1 MLLVIACHWWGI
13 DRGSARFS
21 PLGSTG
27 VTLFFVLS
35 GFLIT
40 SLLVEE
46 HATRGRVWFAAFY
59 RNRTLRLAPA
69 LFALVAVL
77 WLLDRWTGARTAPI
91 VPVLF
96 YVANW
101 AQAGGQQMGV
111 LGHAWSLAI
120 EEQFY
125 LVWPAVLL
133 LSMRRRWGPLVVT
146 TVGIAVSTGLRFQ
159 LAGGVHPSIRAYYGS
174 DTQAASLLIG
184 CLLALLAHRGLP
196 PLRVPA
202 WLLTAVTLSLFGAVL
217 TRGLAVSH
225 VLVPTIVP
233 WIGAALIWAA
243 CCGPGGWLSGAFLG
257 YVGRRSYGLYLWHY
271 PAIALVATATRDS
284 LAWGAC
290 AVALTVGIAEVSWR
304 FVERP
309 MLRLKAHRLG
319 EVGVVD
325 GVPARPVVVLP

>member
-1 MLLVIACHWWGI
+1 MLLVIACHWLGMNL
-13 DRGSARFS
+13 GSARFS

-46 HATRGRVWFAAFY
+46 HDRRGGVSFAAFY

-69 LFALVAVL
+69 LLFLVAVL
-77 WLLDRWTGARTAPI
+77 WLLDEWSGAVAAPV

-101 AQAGGQQMGV
+101 AQASGHQMGV

-125 LVWPAVLL
+125 IVWPAVLL
-133 LSMRRRWGPLVVT
+133 LSMRRRRGPLVVT
-146 TVGIAVSTGLRFQ
+146 VVGIAVSTGLRFHY
-159 LAGGVHPSIRAYYGS
+159 AGGVHPSIRAYYGS

-184 CLLALLAHRGLP
+184 CLLALLAHRGLRE
-196 PLRVPA
+196 LRVPA
-202 WLLTAVTLSLFGAVL
+202 WLLTAGALSLFAMVL
-217 TRGLAVSH
+217 THGLAVSH

-233 WIGAALIWAA
+233 WVAVLLIWAA

-271 PAIALVATATRDS
+271 PAIALMARATGDS
-284 LAWGAC
+284 LGWGVV
-290 AVALTVGIAEVSWR
+290 AVAAAVGIAEISWR
-304 FVERP
+304 FVEQP
-309 MLRLKAHRLG
+309 MLRLKAHRLEG
-319 EVGVVD
+319 AGVGD
-325 GVPARPVVVLP
+325 ALPARPVVVLP